1 MPRYNLENFSQNLA
15 RLQEYLDRNEPSNLC
30 AIFDIGTKAT
40 KLLVGPK
47 KPFTKETWN
56 SSAFFNDG
64 QLFPLGSD
72 FDVFRNRLDIKG
84 SGALE
89 GVCYFV
95 EKYRTILSGAG
106 VPMENMH
113 GVGTAVFRWMN
124 NQDEVVSHI
133 RKYAGF
139 DIHILKPDDAYFS
152 GLSILT
158 TYTFG
163 TTSQDSLGDNDV
175 ILLFD
180 QGGGSTEVS
189 YFYAKGSN
197 PKGGPVTK
205 HDSLHSFGTVSL
217 QRIFFD
223 LRDKETEDQGA
234 PDPKKNQNRI
244 STQFGRVKKNLVER
258 IDDWPGFPELGGD
271 KVRIHAY
278 GMGTALSK
286 CLGRGS
292 NFALHNRVLT
302 IRDMDE
308 TLARQCR
315 ELDNSSQQVRTLF
328 AALKQEQATRGK
340 ALSDRLVMLYGLPV
354 YQQLLLKFGL
364 DRLRFAGFG
373 LRYGAYFAVGL
384 GVQFGEFLSTSKA
397 DDSAGRQP
405 VSEPIQVFLS
415 HSSADNKLAKQV
427 SEGLQEAGIKVFFD
441 EGEIRV
447 GDSFVAKIAEGISK
461 SRFLAV
467 MVSKN
472 SLESNWVWKEV
483 AMKLAEAV
491 KTNRVC
497 ILPILV
503 DECELPTLLGDMRY
517 ADFRTD
523 FKSGLE
529 DLLRTINEYK

>member
-1 MPRYNLENFSQNLA
+1 MPRYSLENFSQNLA
-15 RLQEYLDRNEPSNLC
+15 RLQEYLDRNDASNLC

-47 KPFTKETWN
+47 KDFTKETWN

-72 FDVFRNRLDIKG
+72 YDLFRGRLDIKG

-95 EKYRTILSGAG
+95 ETYRTLLSRAG
-106 VPMENMH
+106 VPMDNMH

-124 NQDEVVSHI
+124 NQQEVVNHI
-133 RKYAGF
+133 RNHAGF
-139 DIHILKPDDAYFS
+139 DIHILKPEDEAYFS
-152 GLSILT
+152 GLAILY

-163 TTSQDSLGDNDV
+163 RASQESLGDNDV

-189 YFYAKGSN
+189 YFY
-197 PKGGPVTK
+197 PKGNPQGEHVTP

-217 QRIFFD
+217 QKMFFEA
-223 LRDKETEDQGA
+223 RGITEDSGA
-234 PDPKKNQNRI
+234 PDPTMNRNRI
-244 STQFGRVKKNLVER
+244 STQFGRVKDYLVER
-258 IDDWPGFPELGGD
+258 IAEWPGFPELGGD

-292 NFALHNRVLT
+292 NFVLHNRVLT

-384 GVQFGEFLSTSKA
+384 GLKFDEFLSTAKA
-397 DDSAGRQP
+397 DDSARRQP

-415 HSSADNKLAKQV
+415 HSSADNELAKQV
-427 SEGLQEAGIKVFFD
+427 SEDLKKAGYGVWLDKA
-441 EGEIRV
+441 EIGV
-447 GDSFVAKIAEGISK
+447 GINFVEKIAQGISK
-461 SRFLAV
+461 SRFVAV

-472 SLESNWVWKEV
+472 SHESNWVGKELT
-483 AMKLAEAV
+483 MKLAEEV
-491 KTNRVC
+491 KTGRVC
-497 ILPILV
+497 VLPILV
-503 DECELPTLLGDMRY
+503 DECELPPLLADKDY

-523 FKSGLE
+523 YERGLK
-529 DLLRTINEYK
+529 DLLVAINAYK

>member
-15 RLQEYLDRNEPSNLC
+15 RLQEYLDRNDPSNLC

-47 KPFTKETWN
+47 KAFTKETWN

-72 FDVFRNRLDIKG
+72 YDLFRGRLDIKS

-95 EKYRTILSGAG
+95 ETYRTILSGAG
-106 VPMENMH
+106 MPMENMH

-124 NQDEVVSHI
+124 NQQEVVNHI
-133 RKYAGF
+133 RNHAGF
-139 DIHILKPDDAYFS
+139 DIHILKPEDEAYFS
-152 GLSILT
+152 GLAILY

-163 TTSQDSLGDNDV
+163 TASQDSLGDNDV

-189 YFYAKGSN
+189 YFY
-197 PKGGPVTK
+197 PKGNPQGEHVTP

-217 QRIFFD
+217 QKMFFEFKK
-223 LRDKETEDQGA
+223 KEDSGA
-234 PDPKKNQNRI
+234 PDPSMNQNRI
-244 STQFGRVKKNLVER
+244 STQFGRVKDYLVER
-258 IDDWPGFPELGGD
+258 VADWPGFPELGGD

-328 AALKQEQATRGK
+328 AALKREQATRGK

-384 GVQFGEFLSTSKA
+384 GLKFDEFLSASKV
-397 DDSAGRQP
+397 DDSAMRQS
-405 VSEPIQVFLS
+405 VSDPIQVFLS
-415 HSSADNKLAKQV
+415 HSSADNELAKRI
-427 SEGLQEAGIKVFFD
+427 SEGLQKAGIKVFFD
-441 EGEIRV
+441 EAEIRV
-447 GDSFVAKIAEGISK
+447 GDSFVEKIAEGISK

-472 SLESNWVWKEV
+472 SLESHWVRKELN
-483 AMKLAEAV
+483 MKMAEEV
-491 KTNRVC
+491 KTKKVC
-497 ILPILV
+497 VLPILV
-503 DECELPTLLGDMRY
+503 DECELPALLADTTY

-529 DLLRTINEYK
+529 DLLRTINAYK